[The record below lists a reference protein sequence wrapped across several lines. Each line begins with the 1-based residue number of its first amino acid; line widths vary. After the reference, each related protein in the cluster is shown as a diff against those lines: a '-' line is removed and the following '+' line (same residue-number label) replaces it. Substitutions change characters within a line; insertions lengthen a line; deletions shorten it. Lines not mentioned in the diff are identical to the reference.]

1 MYNLIMNFYRLRFV
15 NTIMIFV
22 IGIMIGV
29 YISNKKGFIK
39 NIFSFSSNYV
49 PVYYNKKNITDEYV
63 PKYYRVENKENIQT
77 NYIPKIKNENLVE
90 KVKNQNPISDDDES
104 FILVDTNSK
113 REEKSIQTYEVD
125 DFVKNP
131 SYYKNSTISGKLVLL
146 KGEINRYPIL
156 YFLYSSNYYITVRD
170 EKNIIK
176 KTDEY
181 KIGYIYDVTFITDGA
196 LNSNILVSISPTDEK
211 TNWSM
216 GVNAF

>member
-22 IGIMIGV
+22 IGIMMGV

-49 PVYYNKKNITDEYV
+49 PVYYNKKNIIDEYV

-90 KVKNQNPISDDDES
+90 MVKNQNPISDDDES

-113 REEKSIQTYEVD
+113 TEEKSIQTYEVD

-146 KGEINRYPIL
+146 KGEINRYHIL
-156 YFLYSSNYYITVRD
+156 YFLYSSNYYITIRD

-181 KIGYIYDVTFITDGA
+181 KIGYIYDVTFMTDGA
-196 LNSNILVSISPTDEK
+196 LNSNILISISPTDEK

-216 GVNAF
+216 GVNTF